1 MSNSFKHLS
10 VDERNDIQAGLN
22 LGLGRRA
29 GGRTSLIGLGKGSRP
44 PLPPNRTGGSPAYGS
59 PVRRFHIGTG

>member
-22 LGLGRRA
+22 LAL
-29 GGRTSLIGLGKGSRP
+29 SRP
-44 PLPPNRTGGSPAYGS
+44 PSTVSREI
-59 PVRRFHIGTG
+59 RRFSGPSYDAARAGQQARERSGVKS

>member
-22 LGLGRRA
+22 VIPHA
-29 GGRTSLIGLGKGSRP
+29 DP
-44 PLPPNRTGGSPAYGS
+44 
-59 PVRRFHIGTG
+59 RFTARYR